1 MHSPGEPILLPE
13 DLQVAARH
21 GQYTPARACRAD
33 AWLRA
38 HCAVS
43 ATPCQLDATTTNG
56 SAAADKP
63 TNERDHQCRSHD
75 TVSRSARAPSSRD
88 RFSAGVVGTVAH
100 HRSLARVRGW

>member
-43 ATPCQLDATTTNG
+43 ATPCQLDARPQTVLLL
-56 SAAADKP
+56 P
-63 TNERDHQCRSHD
+63 TSPLMSV
-75 TVSRSARAPSSRD
+75 TI
-88 RFSAGVVGTVAH
+88 SAGHTTRSVVQQERHQAATDFPQA
-100 HRSLARVRGW
+100 